1 MKLTNTNCSIWST
14 PKKKELEKERK
25 RWQDKEREY
34 EKALVSLTA
43 ELRELKLEHT
53 QSVETHEAF
62 RAHVDA
68 KESAR
73 TLETSS
79 FEIKKQ
85 ALQAEHQLALRQ
97 SQAAQ
102 NSKNAQLER
111 QLLKLQSEV
120 DDLREENERLSLALE
135 SGGGGA
141 ETKSS
146 RNAYLYEDEPREPRQ
161 PRQPKTETRSEPAPE
176 PTHSET
182 QAEPAPQAQES
193 VNVDLNVGGVEITGE
208 ATF

>member
-1 MKLTNTNCSIWST
+1 
-14 PKKKELEKERK
+14 
-25 RWQDKEREY
+25 
-34 EKALVSLTA
+34 LVSLTA

-135 SGGGGA
+135 SGGGA
-141 ETKSS
+141 ESKS
-146 RNAYLYEDEPREPRQ
+146 RNANAYLYEDEPREPRQ

-176 PTHSET
+176 PTPSEETPT
-182 QAEPAPQAQES
+182 QAEPAPQAQET
-193 VNVDLNVGGVEITGE
+193 VNVDLNVGGTEVTGE